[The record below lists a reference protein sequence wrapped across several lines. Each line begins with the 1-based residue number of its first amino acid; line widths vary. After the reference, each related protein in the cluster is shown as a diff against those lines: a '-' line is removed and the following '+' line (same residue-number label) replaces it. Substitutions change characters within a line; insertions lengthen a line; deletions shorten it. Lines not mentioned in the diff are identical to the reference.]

1 MVTDPNDEKNSA
13 PLQGVT
19 TRPTWVTPEL
29 MELNIWS
36 DTLGSNVALIGD
48 NALTRIT
55 PAS

>member
-1 MVTDPNDEKNSA
+1 
-13 PLQGVT
+13 
-19 TRPTWVTPEL
+19 